1 MALWW
6 SDKSWPS
13 IPSLIALQP
22 NSPVLAGKQVSP
34 HMLAQGP
41 VSLEL
46 GLAEELLCGALVRE
60 LGVLTQIVAQEL
72 RPVPVTDSF
81 T

>member
-1 MALWW
+1 
-6 SDKSWPS
+6 
-13 IPSLIALQP
+13 
-22 NSPVLAGKQVSP
+22 
-34 HMLAQGP
+34 MLAQGP